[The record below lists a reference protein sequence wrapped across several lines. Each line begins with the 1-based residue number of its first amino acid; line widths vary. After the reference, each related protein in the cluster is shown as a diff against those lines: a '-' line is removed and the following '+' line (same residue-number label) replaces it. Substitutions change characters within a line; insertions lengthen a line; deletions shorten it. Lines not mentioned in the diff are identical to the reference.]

1 MLRCVCS
8 VSWIFLLAV
17 QISRGDEDE
26 RKCYRGPEVSTK
38 LSDWI
43 SLSLHSCRQAGEKC
57 PVEKFHD
64 IDLTRLEAGDGRTW
78 YLSSSSGW
86 SLSNPVFP
94 RAEAYQGAFYYEEAA
109 GETGVRRGVYLYPDW
124 ASCVSGTW
132 RGHVLEEGGYCSL
145 TQLCL
150 HTTGLPSLTTE
161 ASHNLSLTYS
171 PPSYSSTGLPPTIM
185 DPFENNT
192 VKVRPSHIPG
202 SNEGLFTTRPVARGE
217 LVSFYSGFI
226 TKCDNILSPLHRRK
240 PVNTKDLM
248 KIKMLVK
255 RALSLS

>member
-1 MLRCVCS
+1 M
-8 VSWIFLLAV
+8 
-17 QISRGDEDE
+17 
-26 RKCYRGPEVSTK
+26 K

-43 SLSLHSCRQAGEKC
+43 SGSLAACRLADGGCEFEQ
-57 PVEKFHD
+57 FQD
-64 IDLTRLEAGDGRTW
+64 IELTRLECGEGRSW
-78 YLSSSSGW
+78 YITSSPGW
-86 SLSNPVFP
+86 SLTNKRFP
-94 RAEAYQGAFYYEEAA
+94 RAEAYQGAFYYEELG

-132 RGHVLEEGGYCSL
+132 RGHTLEEGGYCSL

-150 HTTGLPSLTTE
+150 HNSSLASLSTE
-161 ASHNLSLTYS
+161 PSHNLSLTYS

-192 VKVRPSHIPG
+192 VEVRPSHIPG

-217 LVSFYSGFI
+217 LVSFYSGFV

-240 PVNTKDLM
+240 FNTKDLM
-248 KIKMLVK
+248 TIKMLVLFLII
-255 RALSLS
+255 RLSL